1 MIQAVSYFILL
12 VISFFKRKSHI
23 LYFVCVSFLWLIA
36 SFTTGN
42 ADEQIYQSRYN
53 EYQLWEDNTEYLYM
67 ALIKACNALGLTYQ
81 AFKCVSA
88 FIVLT
93 LISCTILRFAARPVL
108 TLLLYAVYPFP
119 IDVAQ
124 MRNCLA
130 TSVFIFGM
138 GFLLGDMQDGDD
150 QGRLLTKNDILYCL
164 CIFIA
169 TMIHTAAF
177 FWIIILVAK
186 KFNTKWAA
194 IFTFVFC
201 LLFSTIMTPRF
212 ISSLSGLFGSND
224 RIYAYTTTGY
234 DLTRDHL
241 LPYTLQRFAIFF
253 ITSSVILLI
262 TNVSSMRM
270 PEAQRKEYTFYFK
283 ITILTLCILPIMINY
298 TPEIYRMQT
307 GLSLIFYMIILNII
321 SGETTSSTNDA
332 ILRFL
337 IPLLLLVFC
346 FVNAH
351 PLYISGDNLKTVFM
365 PIFENNTFFN
375 SIGQ

>member
-12 VISFFKRKSHI
+12 SISFFKRKSYI
-23 LYFVCVSFLWLIA
+23 LYFVCIVFLWLIA

-42 ADEQIYQSRYN
+42 ADEQIYQSRYD

-67 ALIKACNALGLTYQ
+67 ALIKTCNALGLTYQ

-93 LISCTILRFAARPVL
+93 LISCTILRFAACPIL

-138 GFLLGDMQDGDD
+138 GFLLDDVQNGDN
-150 QGRLLTKNDILYCL
+150 QGRFLTKNDILYCL

-169 TMIHTAAF
+169 TMVHTAAF

-186 KFNTKWAA
+186 KLNTKWAA

-201 LLFSTIMTPRF
+201 LLFSAIMTPRF
-212 ISSLSGLFGSND
+212 ISGLSGLFGSND
-224 RIYAYTTTGY
+224 RINAYTTAAY
-234 DLTRDHL
+234 DLTRDLHL
-241 LPYTLQRFAIFF
+241 PLALLRVAIFF
-253 ITSSVILLI
+253 ITSLAVLLI
-262 TNVSSMRM
+262 TNLSSMKM
-270 PEAQRKEYTFYFK
+270 TGVQKKEYIFYFK
-283 ITILTLCILPIMINY
+283 ITILTLCILPITINY

-307 GLSLIFYMIILNII
+307 VLSLIFYMIILNII
-321 SGETTSSTNDA
+321 SGETINSTNDA
-332 ILRFL
+332 ILRFI
-337 IPLLLLVFC
+337 IPLLLLVFGV
-346 FVNAH
+346 VNAFL
-351 PLYISGDNLKTVFM
+351 LYIFGDNLETVFI

-375 SIGQ
+375 SIV